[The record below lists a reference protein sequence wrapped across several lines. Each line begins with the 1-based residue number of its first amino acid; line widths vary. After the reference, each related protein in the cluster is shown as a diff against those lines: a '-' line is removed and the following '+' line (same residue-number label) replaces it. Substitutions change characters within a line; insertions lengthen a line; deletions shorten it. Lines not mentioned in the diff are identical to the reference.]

1 MCWTIGEHLP
11 SGLPTPGMSFI
22 HGKESSTMCLCGIS
36 RNPDC
41 RMKATGNSEPAHF
54 PAYVGRVRTPC
65 TISSE
70 PMSDWSDRRNFLRG
84 HFTPIPYRRG
94 RTAGL
99 LPVEFDPHFDA
110 FWPAPDGQSLLLLKE
125 DRNLFLFPL
134 SGDEAGISLPF
145 LLLPR
150 ENTILQLWWQNN
162 GDILLLA
169 GGSRRGDA
177 STRLYRLDSG
187 ANLTG
192 NKECFLPVELVGIRR
207 FIPSPDRSLLA
218 VLKETENSAP

>member
-1 MCWTIGEHLP
+1 
-11 SGLPTPGMSFI
+11 
-22 HGKESSTMCLCGIS
+22 
-36 RNPDC
+36 
-41 RMKATGNSEPAHF
+41 
-54 PAYVGRVRTPC
+54 
-65 TISSE
+65 
-70 PMSDWSDRRNFLRG
+70 
-84 HFTPIPYRRG
+84 
-94 RTAGL
+94 
-99 LPVEFDPHFDA
+99 VEFDPHFDA

-187 ANLTG
+187 ANLTVTRSVSFRW
-192 NKECFLPVELVGIRR
+192 NWLESEDSFHLP
-207 FIPSPDRSLLA
+207 
-218 VLKETENSAP
+218 TEVFWLF